1 MNIPFYVSL
10 AVYMVILIIIGIV
23 VSKKGQNFD
32 DYFLAS
38 RNLGL
43 WPTTA
48 TMLASWAGAGVVIGF
63 AGYFFESGYSMLWIA
78 IPTAIGVYAFAF
90 LLSKRISNIRQY
102 TIPDI
107 LEKRYSKC
115 AKWIGALFILIYMIG
130 LTAANFMAAGH
141 ILQTVVGL
149 KYEIGMIIAAVV
161 IVIYTMLGGLKAV
174 AWTDFFQW
182 IILLIGV
189 LLAIIFVLHK
199 MGGWNEIHLQIA
211 QRADWM
217 LNPMA
222 VFDVKAIISFFFI
235 FTLPFIVD
243 PIMYQRCY
251 AARTPRIAKLSVVFT
266 GLFDAFLTFGAIVI
280 AFAAVILFGNTEGF
294 APDSS
299 FPMIIKEYIPG
310 YLGVFILV
318 ALIAAVMSSADTT
331 LLICGGTISQDYYGS
346 VAKNP
351 NDKKLKM
358 VTIFSIPVFAI
369 LALYLAWQFDF
380 IMDVCMFAFTVFVSG
395 AALPIIGAFYF
406 KRATNAGAI
415 ASMIGGG
422 GLAIVWK
429 IIGEPGGYDPVL
441 PGLAL
446 SIILYF
452 AVSYMT
458 KKPKPEQVELFTNS
472 NKTLEETAKQ

>member
-1 MNIPFYVSL
+1 MNVSFFVSL
-10 AVYMVILIIIGIV
+10 AIYLVILVIIGIF
-23 VSKKGQNFD
+23 VSKRSKTFD
-32 DYFLAS
+32 DYFLAG
-38 RNLGL
+38 RGLGL

-63 AGYFFESGYSMLWIA
+63 TGYFFEGGYSMIWIA

-107 LEKRYSKC
+107 LEKRYSST
-115 AKWIGALFILIYMIG
+115 AKWIGAIFILVYMVG
-130 LTAANFMAAGH
+130 LTAANFMAAGY

-149 KYEIGMIIAAVV
+149 RFEIGMIIAAVV

-174 AWTDFFQW
+174 AWTDLFQW
-182 IILLIGV
+182 AILLFGV
-189 LLAIIFVLHK
+189 LLAIIFVLIRL
-199 MGGWNEIHLQIA
+199 GGWNAMHLQVA
-211 QRADWM
+211 ETADWM
-217 LNPMA
+217 LYPMA
-222 VFDVKAIISFFFI
+222 VFDVKTIISFFFV

-251 AARTPRIAKLSVVFT
+251 AAKTARIARLSVTFT

-280 AFAAVILFGNTEGF
+280 AFGAFILFGNVEGF

-299 FPMIIKEYIPG
+299 FPMVIKEVIPG
-310 YLGVFILV
+310 YLGVFILI

-331 LLICGGTISQDYYGS
+331 LLICGGTISQDYYKS
-346 VAKNP
+346 ISRKADDRKAKIITVA
-351 NDKKLKM
+351 
-358 VTIFSIPVFAI
+358 TIPVFAI
-369 LALYLAWQFDF
+369 LALFLAWQFEF
-380 IMDVCMFAFTVFVSG
+380 IMDVCIFSFTVFVSG

-422 GLAIVWK
+422 GLAIIWK
-429 IIGEPGGYDPVL
+429 VIGEPGGYDPVL

-446 SIILYF
+446 SVILYF
-452 AVSYMT
+452 VVSYLT
-458 KKPKPEQVELFTNS
+458 KKPDPEKVELFTKS
-472 NKTLEETAKQ
+472 GERLREATE